1 MSAKPTPEPTETR
14 GVGTSMVRRNALMAA
29 GGVLACAAGAMGG
42 YWWVNR
48 GGADKGAAASGSN
61 PELARLFNAQ
71 FIGLDGETVAISRWR
86 GKTLLVNFW
95 ATWCGPCREEM
106 PDFVRAQTDFGG
118 KGLQIIGLAVDRKE
132 PVVRFAKE
140 LSINYPILMADV
152 AWLDEVKKMGNPQG
166 VLPYSVVFG
175 ADGAMMLNR
184 VGKVKYSEI
193 ATIMS

>member
-1 MSAKPTPEPTETR
+1 MSADPTPESTEAP
-14 GVGTSMVRRNALMAA
+14 GANTSMVRRNALIAA

-48 GGADKGAAASGSN
+48 GVADKGGVASGSN
-61 PELARLFNAQ
+61 PALAQLFNAQ
-71 FIGLDGETVAISRWR
+71 FVGLDGETVAISRWR

-175 ADGAMMLNR
+175 ADGAVMLNR